1 MTLTLN
7 DLRVDCIIGERPSE
21 RTAPQTLR
29 LDLVLDVPDETAA
42 TTDELAD
49 TVDYAA
55 LAAQVADALVQAK
68 CRMIERAAAVALDV
82 CRAQPRVAAARV
94 TVAKAG
100 AVANLGSAAVTL
112 GARFA

>member
-1 MTLTLN
+1 MRCTRIRHACDN
-7 DLRVDCIIGERPSE
+7 IHI
-21 RTAPQTLR
+21 
-29 LDLVLDVPDETAA
+29 
-42 TTDELAD
+42 
-49 TVDYAA
+49 
-55 LAAQVADALVQAK
+55 
-68 CRMIERAAAVALDV
+68 RAAAVALDV